1 MIEPRQQKVLLLIA
15 TSIILLM
22 LLSAGLHEIT
32 LNPGRPFR
40 FDWTLPV
47 ATNPRGTTTTG
58 TLPGWLG
65 PLTAFGLVA
74 SLIGMI
80 VSKQLRRDLIRN
92 LPALL
97 LFCLGIYL
105 IGQTARN
112 WNRTT
117 EQALPPPPLAAEP
130 DPGAATATAAIP
142 SFITN
147 PPEAVVIG
155 ITLLIVAGLIAL
167 IVQIIRRNRPQPT
180 QLERIVEEAR
190 EALAEL
196 RAGADLRDTISRC
209 YADMVTALRE
219 ERGMGRDLTLTPRE
233 FEQRLAAAGLDDDK
247 ISRLTRLFERVR
259 YSPHAPGS
267 AEEQEA
273 EACLEAIIRHVAPHT
288 GGPQR
293 GSKQPM
299 EQS

>member
-1 MIEPRQQKVLLLIA
+1 MIEPRQYKVLLLIA

-47 ATNPRGTTTTG
+47 AINPRGTTTTG

-65 PLTAFGLVA
+65 PLTACGLVA

-112 WNRTT
+112 WNGAT
-117 EQALPPPPLAAEP
+117 EQALPPPPPAAEP
-130 DPGAATATAAIP
+130 DLGAATTAAIP

-196 RAGADLRDTISRC
+196 RAGTDLRDTISRC

-273 EACLEAIIRHVAPHT
+273 EACLEAIIRQVVPHT
-288 GGPQR
+288 GGAQP

-299 EQS
+299 GQS